1 MIKYIISH
9 PIQYQVPLHR
19 YLAKRVNFSV
29 IYRSNFSTKKTF
41 DSDFNRIV
49 LLDKNLLK
57 GYQYDLLN
65 YIGPNKVS
73 NIFPLTTQ
81 FTKKIFT
88 NDTKIIW
95 IHGVKIWFNIII
107 LILAKI
113 KKKRIFA
120 RDEINNLKKR
130 SQLNI
135 FLNKIYFFIIDKF
148 IDCYLSVGHE
158 NTKTLIYYGINKKKI
173 FLLPWAVD
181 NKKFINKKVKKFNKL
196 KILFTGKLI
205 YRKGCDLL
213 LNAIKELNKNKDF
226 RINTEVTIVGD
237 GPLMKELIEFKKNNK
252 LNNIKFTGF
261 KNQNL
266 IKDYYKNSNL
276 FIMPSRKDNWGLAL
290 NEAMA
295 SKNIV
300 IASDNVGASY
310 DLIKN
315 NKNGYTFKNNN
326 YLDLSKKILKI
337 YNNKKSKNVKLSS
350 TSEKIIKKWSFNECF
365 VGLTA
370 AINYVLKK

>member
-19 YLAKRVNFSV
+19 YLAKRINFSV

-113 KKKRIFA
+113 KKKR
-120 RDEINNLKKR
+120 
-130 SQLNI
+130 
-135 FLNKIYFFIIDKF
+135 FLQ
-148 IDCYLSVGHE
+148 E
-158 NTKTLIYYGINKKKI
+158 M
-173 FLLPWAVD
+173 
-181 NKKFINKKVKKFNKL
+181 
-196 KILFTGKLI
+196 KLI
-205 YRKGCDLL
+205 
-213 LNAIKELNKNKDF
+213 
-226 RINTEVTIVGD
+226 T
-237 GPLMKELIEFKKNNK
+237 
-252 LNNIKFTGF
+252 
-261 KNQNL
+261 
-266 IKDYYKNSNL
+266 
-276 FIMPSRKDNWGLAL
+276 
-290 NEAMA
+290 
-295 SKNIV
+295 
-300 IASDNVGASY
+300 
-310 DLIKN
+310 
-315 NKNGYTFKNNN
+315 
-326 YLDLSKKILKI
+326 
-337 YNNKKSKNVKLSS
+337 
-350 TSEKIIKKWSFNECF
+350 
-365 VGLTA
+365 
-370 AINYVLKK
+370 